1 MHESLDLTQPERDQP
16 ARYPPAADVLLS
28 DGSVA
33 VVRGVRAG
41 DHGGLAALHDGASLT
56 SLRMRFFSVG
66 RQSGHDYVEHLFDP
80 ERPTVASLVVT
91 VRDRIVA
98 LGTAEPVSGDTAEV
112 AFLVDEER
120 HGRGLGSLLLEHL
133 AAACRDLGIRRF
145 VAEVLTENRAMLGVF
160 LAAGFEIA
168 REIETGTVRVE
179 LGIAASE
186 RAVAAADAREGHAET
201 RSLEPLLYPR
211 SVAVT
216 GVRRDGSGIGAA
228 VVGSILAG
236 GYAGA
241 LHVVHPSGDVV
252 AGVAS
257 RVRFT
262 DLPDRVDLAI
272 VAVPAARVLDAL
284 RDVAA
289 AEVPTAVVISSG
301 FEEMGAEGA
310 VLQRAMLDLARD
322 HSMRLVGP
330 NCLGV
335 MSNDPEVRLN
345 ATFSHAVPP
354 PGGLAI
360 ASQSGG
366 VGIALIDLA
375 RDLGLGVG
383 TFISLGNKADVSGN
397 DLLAAWL
404 EDPRVTAAA
413 LYLESFGNAPKFAR
427 MARRFAERK
436 PLLAVVGGR
445 SSGGRRAGASHTA
458 AAAATG
464 VGVDALFAQAGVI
477 GCRSA
482 EEIAETALLLAAQPL
497 PLGPRLAVVSNA
509 GGLGVLAADEADRS
523 GLVVPEL
530 SAPLRTTLAA
540 HVHGT
545 TGTSNPV
552 DAGAGASPD
561 DLNAVVSALLES
573 DEVDAVA
580 VVLVRTSVADPTPL
594 VTALAACRAS
604 RPDKPLILVPMGGL
618 DPHPDDLSGITCY
631 RSVTT
636 AVQSLARVTRY
647 AAWLRVPRESPEPP
661 DEDRAATARMVGSRL
676 VADDGAGGWLDPAS
690 AAELLG
696 GYGLTPV
703 GRSVRGP
710 EGAGRAARD
719 LGFPVVVKVAEPGVV
734 HKSDRG
740 LVRVGLT
747 SYDEVVA
754 AVREF
759 GGELGQNAVPVL
771 VQPVV
776 TGVELALGVV
786 RDPGFG
792 PLVMVAAGG
801 VATDL
806 LADRVFLLP
815 PLTRGD
821 AGRALRSLRSWPLL
835 DGFRGSPRVDVD
847 ALEQLIVS
855 LGALAT
861 DVSEVAELDLNPVLV
876 TPHGCS
882 LVDVKV
888 RLAASPPL
896 DAGIPRRLRRPR

>member
-1 MHESLDLTQPERDQP
+1 M
-16 ARYPPAADVLLS
+16 
-28 DGSVA
+28 
-33 VVRGVRAG
+33 
-41 DHGGLAALHDGASLT
+41 
-56 SLRMRFFSVG
+56 
-66 RQSGHDYVEHLFDP
+66 
-80 ERPTVASLVVT
+80 
-91 VRDRIVA
+91 
-98 LGTAEPVSGDTAEV
+98 
-112 AFLVDEER
+112 
-120 HGRGLGSLLLEHL
+120 
-133 AAACRDLGIRRF
+133 
-145 VAEVLTENRAMLGVF
+145 
-160 LAAGFEIA
+160 
-168 REIETGTVRVE
+168 
-179 LGIAASE
+179 
-186 RAVAAADAREGHAET
+186 
-201 RSLEPLLYPR
+201 
-211 SVAVT
+211 
-216 GVRRDGSGIGAA
+216 
-228 VVGSILAG
+228 
-236 GYAGA
+236 
-241 LHVVHPSGDVV
+241 

-257 RVRFT
+257 SARFT
-262 DLPDRVDLAI
+262 DLAERLDLAI

-284 RDVAA
+284 RDAA
-289 AEVPTAVVISSG
+289 AAGVRTAVVISSG
-301 FEEMGAEGA
+301 FQEMGAEGA
-310 VLQRAMLDLARD
+310 ALQREMLDLART

-335 MSNDPEVRLN
+335 MSNDPEIRLN
-345 ATFSHAVPP
+345 ATFSQAVPP

-375 RDLGLGVG
+375 TDLGLGVG
-383 TFISLGNKADVSGN
+383 SFISLGNKADVSGN

-427 MARRFAERK
+427 LARRFTEHK

-458 AAAATG
+458 AAAASG

-482 EEIAETALLLAAQPL
+482 EEIAETALLLAGQPL
-497 PLGPRLAVVSNA
+497 PDGPRLAVVSNA
-509 GGLGVLAADEADRS
+509 GGLGVLGADEADRV

-530 SAPLRTTLAA
+530 SAGLRATLAA
-540 HVHGT
+540 HVLGT

-561 DLNAVVSALLES
+561 DLGAIVSALLDS
-573 DEVDAVA
+573 DEVDAVV
-580 VVLVRTSVADPTPL
+580 VVLVRTSVADPGPL
-594 VTALAACRAS
+594 VTALAGCRAT
-604 RPDKPLILVPMGGL
+604 RPDKPLVFVPMGGL
-618 DPHPDDLSGITCY
+618 DPHPDELAGLTRY

-636 AVQSLARVTRY
+636 AIHALARVTAY
-647 AAWLRVPRESPEPP
+647 AAWLRVPREDPEPQ
-661 DEDRAATARMVGSRL
+661 DEDRAAAARAIGARL
-676 VADDGAGGWLDPAS
+676 VGDDEGAEGSGQAGRAGGWLDPAS
-690 AAELLG
+690 AGELLG

-710 EGAGRAARD
+710 EAAGDVAREV
-719 LGFPVVVKVAEPGVV
+719 GFPVVVKVAEPGIV
-734 HKSDRG
+734 HKTDRG

-747 SYDEVVA
+747 SYDEVVS

-759 GGELGQNAVPVL
+759 GVELGEAAVPVL
-771 VQPVV
+771 VQPLVS
-776 TGVELALGVV
+776 GVELALGVV

-821 AGRALRSLRSWPLL
+821 ALRALRSLRSWPLL
-835 DGFRGSPRVDVD
+835 DGFRGSPRVDV
-847 ALEQLIVS
+847 ASIERLIVS

-861 DVSEVAELDLNPVLV
+861 DVPEVAELDLNPVLA
-876 TPHGCS
+876 TPDGCS

-888 RLAASPPL
+888 RLEPAAPL
-896 DAGIPRRLRRPR
+896 DAGVPRRLRRPH

>member
-1 MHESLDLTQPERDQP
+1 M
-16 ARYPPAADVLLS
+16 
-28 DGSVA
+28 
-33 VVRGVRAG
+33 
-41 DHGGLAALHDGASLT
+41 
-56 SLRMRFFSVG
+56 
-66 RQSGHDYVEHLFDP
+66 
-80 ERPTVASLVVT
+80 
-91 VRDRIVA
+91 
-98 LGTAEPVSGDTAEV
+98 
-112 AFLVDEER
+112 
-120 HGRGLGSLLLEHL
+120 
-133 AAACRDLGIRRF
+133 
-145 VAEVLTENRAMLGVF
+145 
-160 LAAGFEIA
+160 
-168 REIETGTVRVE
+168 
-179 LGIAASE
+179 
-186 RAVAAADAREGHAET
+186 
-201 RSLEPLLYPR
+201 
-211 SVAVT
+211 T
-216 GVRRDGSGIGAA
+216 GVRRDGTGVGAA
-228 VVGSILAG
+228 VLGSIQAG
-236 GYAGA
+236 GYAGT
-241 LHVVHPSGDVV
+241 LHVVHPSGAVV

-257 RVRFT
+257 SARFT
-262 DLPDRVDLAI
+262 DLPERLDLAI

-284 RDVAA
+284 RDAA
-289 AEVPTAVVISSG
+289 AAGVRTAVVISSG
-301 FEEMGAEGA
+301 FQEMGAEGA
-310 VLQRAMLDLARD
+310 ALQREMLDLART

-335 MSNDPEVRLN
+335 MSNDPEIRLN
-345 ATFSHAVPP
+345 ATFSQAVPP

-375 RDLGLGVG
+375 TDLGLGVG
-383 TFISLGNKADVSGN
+383 SFISLGNKADVSGN

-427 MARRFAERK
+427 VARRFAERK

-458 AAAATG
+458 AAAASG

-482 EEIAETALLLAAQPL
+482 EEIAETALLLAGQPL
-497 PLGPRLAVVSNA
+497 PDGPRLAVVSNA
-509 GGLGVLAADEADRS
+509 GGLGVLGADEADRV

-530 SAPLRTTLAA
+530 SAGLRATLAT
-540 HVHGT
+540 HVLGT

-561 DLNAVVSALLES
+561 DLGAIVSALLDS
-573 DEVDAVA
+573 DEVDAVV
-580 VVLVRTSVADPTPL
+580 VVLVRTSVADPAPL
-594 VTALAACRAS
+594 VTALAGCRAT
-604 RPDKPLILVPMGGL
+604 RPDKPLVFVPMGGL
-618 DPHPDDLSGITCY
+618 DPHPDELAGLTRY

-636 AVQSLARVTRY
+636 AIHALARVTAY
-647 AAWLRVPRESPEPP
+647 AAWLRVPREDPEPQ
-661 DEDRAATARMVGSRL
+661 DEDRAAAARTIGARL
-676 VADDGAGGWLDPAS
+676 VGDEGAAEAGQAGGAGGWLDPAS
-690 AAELLG
+690 AGELLG

-710 EGAGRAARD
+710 EAAGDAAREV
-719 LGFPVVVKVAEPGVV
+719 GFPVVVKVAEPGIV
-734 HKSDRG
+734 HKTDRG

-747 SYDEVVA
+747 SSDEVVS

-759 GGELGQNAVPVL
+759 GVELGEAAVPVL
-771 VQPVV
+771 VQPLVS
-776 TGVELALGVV
+776 GVELALGVV

-821 AGRALRSLRSWPLL
+821 ALRALRSLRSWPLL
-835 DGFRGSPRVDVD
+835 DGFRGSPRVDV
-847 ALEQLIVS
+847 ASIERLIVS

-861 DVSEVAELDLNPVLV
+861 DVPEVAELDLNPVLA
-876 TPHGCS
+876 TPDGCS

-888 RLAASPPL
+888 RLATAAPL
-896 DAGIPRRLRRPR
+896 DAGVPRRLRRPR

>member
-1 MHESLDLTQPERDQP
+1 MRDANPLD
-16 ARYPPAADVLLS
+16 ADVLLR
-28 DGSVA
+28 DGTVA
-33 VVRGVRAG
+33 VVRGVRPA
-41 DHGGLAALHDGASLT
+41 DHGDLTALHDGASLT
-56 SLRMRFFSVG
+56 SLRMRFFVVG
-66 RQSGHDYVEHLFDP
+66 HKAGHDYVEHLFDP

-98 LGTAEPVSGDTAEV
+98 LGTAEPVSADTAEV
-112 AFLVDEER
+112 AFLVDDER
-120 HGRGLGSLLLEHL
+120 HGHGLVSLLLEHL
-133 AAACRDLGIRRF
+133 AAACRDRGIRRF

-160 LAAGFEIA
+160 LDAGFEIA
-168 REIETGTVRVE
+168 HKSDAGIVHVE
-179 LGIAASE
+179 LGIAAST
-186 RAVAAADAREGHAET
+186 RAVAAADAREGRAESQ
-201 RSLEPLLYPR
+201 SLAPLLYPR

-216 GVRRDGSGIGAA
+216 GVRRDGTGIGAA
-228 VVGSILAG
+228 VLGSIQAG
-236 GYAGA
+236 GYAGS
-241 LHVVHPSGDVV
+241 LHVVHPSGAVV
-252 AGVAS
+252 SGVAS
-257 RVRFT
+257 TARFA
-262 DLPDRVDLAI
+262 DLPGPVDLAI

-284 RDVAA
+284 RDAAA
-289 AEVPTAVVISSG
+289 AEIPAAVVISSG
-301 FEEMGAEGA
+301 FEEMGSEGA
-310 VLQRAMLDLARD
+310 ALQRAMFDLARA

-335 MSNDPEVRLN
+335 MSNGPDIRLN

-366 VGIALIDLA
+366 VGIALIDIA
-375 RDLGLGVG
+375 RDLGLGVAS
-383 TFISLGNKADVSGN
+383 FISLGNKADVSGN

-404 EDPRVTAAA
+404 EDPAVTAAA

-427 MARRFAERK
+427 VARRFAERK

-445 SSGGRRAGASHTA
+445 SAGGQRAGASHTA
-458 AAAATG
+458 AAAASG

-482 EEIAETALLLAAQPL
+482 EEIAETALLLAGQPL

-509 GGLGVLAADEADRS
+509 GGLGVLAADEADQS
-523 GLVVPEL
+523 GLVVPEFP
-530 SAPLRTTLAA
+530 AALRATLAA
-540 HVHGT
+540 HVLGT

-552 DAGAGASPD
+552 DVGAGTSPD
-561 DLNAVVSALLES
+561 DLGAVISALLDS

-580 VVLVRTSVADPTPL
+580 VVLVRTSVGDPAPL
-594 VTALAACRAS
+594 VDALATCR
-604 RPDKPLILVPMGGL
+604 RTHPDKPLLLVPMGGL
-618 DPHPDDLSGITCY
+618 DPHPDDLPGITRF
-631 RSVTT
+631 RSVST
-636 AVQSLARVTRY
+636 AIHALARVTAY
-647 AAWLRVPRESPEPP
+647 AAWLRVPRESPELP
-661 DEDRAATARMVGSRL
+661 DEDRTAAARVVGDRL
-676 VADDGAGGWLDPAS
+676 VADGNDAGGWLEPAS
-690 AAELLG
+690 AVELLG
-696 GYGLTPV
+696 PYGLAPV
-703 GRSVRGP
+703 GRSARGG
-710 EGAGRAARD
+710 EDAARAARD
-719 LGFPVVVKVAEPGVV
+719 LGFPVVVKVAEPGIV
-734 HKSDRG
+734 HKTDRG

-747 SYDEVVA
+747 SYDEVA
-754 AVREF
+754 AVVGEF
-759 GGELGQNAVPVL
+759 GVQLGQDAVQVL

-776 TGVELALGVV
+776 SGVELALGVV

-821 AGRALRSLRSWPLL
+821 ASRALRSLRSWPLL
-835 DGFRGSPRVDVD
+835 DGFRGTPRVDVE

-861 DVSEVAELDLNPVLV
+861 DVPEVAELDLNPVLV
-876 TPHGCS
+876 TPDGCS

-888 RLAASPPL
+888 RLAPTAPL

>member
-1 MHESLDLTQPERDQP
+1 MSRTDPL
-16 ARYPPAADVLLS
+16 AADVLLN
-28 DGSVA
+28 DGTVA
-33 VVRGVRAG
+33 VVRGVLPS
-41 DHGGLAALHDGASLT
+41 DHEGLAALHEGASLA
-56 SLRMRFFSVG
+56 SLRMRFFAVG
-66 RQSGHDYVEHLFDP
+66 RKAGRDYVEHLFDP
-80 ERPTVASLVVT
+80 AQPTVASLVLT

-98 LGTAEPVSGDTAEV
+98 LGTAEPVTADTAEV
-112 AFLVDEER
+112 AFLVADDR
-120 HGRGLGSLLLEHL
+120 HGLGLGGLLLEHL
-133 AAACRDLGIRRF
+133 AATCRDRGIRRF

-160 LAAGFEIA
+160 LGAGFEVT
-168 REIETGTVRVE
+168 READAGTVHVAM
-179 LGIAASE
+179 GTAASA
-186 RAVAAADAREGHAET
+186 RAVAAADVREGRAET
-201 RSLEPLLYPR
+201 RSLAPLLHPH

-228 VVGSILAG
+228 VLASIRAG

-241 LHVVHPSGDVV
+241 LHVVHPSGAVV
-252 AGVAS
+252 AGIAS
-257 RVRFT
+257 SARFV
-262 DLPDRVDLAI
+262 DLPRTDDESRAVDLAI
-272 VAVPAARVLDAL
+272 VAVPAERVLDSL
-284 RDVAA
+284 RDAA
-289 AEVPTAVVISSG
+289 AAGVPTAVVISSG
-301 FEEMGAEGA
+301 FEEMGADGA
-310 VLQRAMLDLARD
+310 ALQRAMLDLARA

-335 MSNDPEVRLN
+335 MSNDPAVRLN

-383 TFISLGNKADVSGN
+383 AFISLGNKADVSGN

-404 EDPRVTAAA
+404 EDPKVTAAA
-413 LYLESFGNAPKFAR
+413 LYLESFGNALKFAR

-436 PLLAVVGGR
+436 PLLAVMGGR

-458 AAAATG
+458 AAAASG

-482 EEIAETALLLAAQPL
+482 EEIAETALLLAGQPL
-497 PLGPRLAVVSNA
+497 PLGPRLAVISNA
-509 GGLGVLAADEADRS
+509 GGLGVLAADDADRA

-530 SAPLRTTLAA
+530 SAGLRATLAD
-540 HVHGT
+540 HVLGT

-552 DAGAGASPD
+552 DAGAGASPE
-561 DLNAVVSALLES
+561 DLGAIAAALLES

-580 VVLVRTSVADPTPL
+580 VVLVRTSVGDPAPL
-594 VTALAACRAS
+594 VDALAAS
-604 RPDKPLILVPMGGL
+604 RRTRPEKPLLLIPMGGL
-618 DPHPDDLSGITCY
+618 DPHPDDLPGLTRF
-631 RSVTT
+631 RSVST
-636 AVQSLARVTRY
+636 AIHALARVTAY

-661 DEDRAATARMVGSRL
+661 DEDRSAAAREVGTRL
-676 VADDGAGGWLDPAS
+676 VAGNGDAEGWLEPAS
-690 AAELLG
+690 AIQLLG
-696 GYGLTPV
+696 PYGLAPV
-703 GRSVRGP
+703 GRSARGG
-710 EGAGRAARD
+710 EGAARAASD
-719 LGFPVVVKVAEPGVV
+719 LGFPVVVKVAEPGIV
-734 HKSDRG
+734 HKTDRG

-747 SYDEVVA
+747 SYDAVVS

-759 GGELGQNAVPVL
+759 GLALGQDAVPVL

-776 TGVELALGVV
+776 SGVELALGVV

-821 AGRALRSLRSWPLL
+821 ASRALRSLRSWPLL
-835 DGFRGSPRVDVD
+835 DGFRGTPRVDVA

-861 DVSEVAELDLNPVLV
+861 DVPEVAELDLNPVLV
-876 TPHGCS
+876 TPDGCS

-888 RLAASPPL
+888 RLATTALL